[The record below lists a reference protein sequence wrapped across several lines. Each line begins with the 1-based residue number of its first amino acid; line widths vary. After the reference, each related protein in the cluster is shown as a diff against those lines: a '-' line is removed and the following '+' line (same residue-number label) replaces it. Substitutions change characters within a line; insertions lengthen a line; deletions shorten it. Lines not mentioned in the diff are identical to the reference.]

1 MSDAEGPTYDVL
13 VVGGGPVGLHA
24 ALKAAVLNHRVL
36 LVDKGQ
42 RFSRVSQA
50 PAIANIPGRPG
61 VSGPDLLRQGRDD
74 LRRFKD
80 LSGKDLV
87 DVLEDTEATDAW
99 RDGDGLFRLALK
111 PSGAG
116 PGAAEGR
123 RAVAG
128 RVLVLATGIVD
139 RKPGVDAFHHKGHH
153 TLAPWLHRGS
163 VGYCLLCEGWDLA
176 GKRIGVVG
184 SSEDSAQVATDV
196 ARHFGGD
203 VTLLTDGCP
212 VEGGHEGLRRGEVK
226 IVDRPVDRVD
236 EREGGVCVV
245 FADGGD
251 AMPFDKV
258 LFSLGWYKANNELA
272 VRLGARTTPEGYVVT
287 DENGEVQGQDGPI
300 RGLFAAGDLRANRWK
315 QIVVGWGDAE
325 TAVITAYAQRLP
337 SADEV
342 VKDPAMRGREA
353 HGSWRST

>member
-1 MSDAEGPTYDVL
+1 MSDARDGSYDVL
-13 VVGGGPVGLHA
+13 IVGGGPVGLHA

-36 LVDKGQ
+36 AVDKGQ

-50 PAIANIPGRPG
+50 PAIANVPGRPG
-61 VSGPDLLRQGRDD
+61 ISGPDLLRQGRDD
-74 LRRFKD
+74 LRRFRD

-87 DVLEDTEATDAW
+87 ELLEDTEATDAW
-99 RDGDGLFRLALK
+99 RDEDGLFRLALK
-111 PSGAG
+111 PTGGDAHA
-116 PGAAEGR
+116 PR
-123 RAVAG
+123 RTVAG

-139 RKPGVDAFHHKGHH
+139 RKPGVDAFHHRGHH

-176 GKRIGVVG
+176 GKRIAVIG

-196 ARHFGGD
+196 ARHFGGN

-212 VEGGHEGLRRGEVK
+212 VDGGHDGLARGGVRV
-226 IVDRPVDRVD
+226 VDRPLDRVD
-236 EREGGVCVV
+236 EREGGLCVV
-245 FADGGD
+245 FADGE
-251 AMPFDKV
+251 AVPFDKV

-272 VRLGARTTPEGYVVT
+272 VRLGARTTPEGYVLT
-287 DENGEVQGQDGPI
+287 DENGEVQGRDGPI

-325 TAVITAYAQRLP
+325 TAIITAYAQRLP

-342 VKDPAMRGREA
+342 VADPAMRGRA
-353 HGSWRST
+353 AQGSWRSA